1 MEKKVIKP
9 NVSPS
14 FFYGPIIAH
23 EFRGNGISKDR
34 DKYRIRFKL
43 IFKSGDTIDKL
54 LTGFS
59 SLKEANK
66 AKECLITELINKT
79 YIPFQYTFS
88 EFCDYWLYYH
98 KVDEVH
104 IRYSTFVNYKNLL
117 YNHLISTLGKK
128 RLTNITVQD
137 LDKATKAIKANSI
150 RDDARKRLKDMFS
163 FAVLHNYIKYNP
175 ALAAYENT
183 KKVVMPKKNR
193 NIVPFT
199 VEEIQLL
206 LYTCK
211 ENFAEMYMP
220 LLLSLCIGTRI
231 SETIAIKYADIDFT
245 AGTIYIRR
253 QIGHKLVVYDS
264 DDITDEPESNFSD
277 VTTTTTKTQRGI
289 RAIPVPNWVL
299 DEILLKR
306 AQYQKL
312 KQEIPDFQDNDYI
325 CCRINGESYTRTS
338 FGRQFHF
345 LLCMCGLPNIH
356 WHDLRHIYASVLK
369 NNSVNMKAVSV
380 FLGHSTPDFTENVY
394 VHTEE
399 TAYDCSILQ
408 EEYLKYCSREKHA
421 SKITIEYLPITDDDY
436 QKIVNR
442 FQP

>member
-137 LDKATKAIKANSI
+137 LEKAIKAIKANSI

-289 RAIPVPNWVL
+289 
-299 DEILLKR
+299 
-306 AQYQKL
+306 
-312 KQEIPDFQDNDYI
+312 
-325 CCRINGESYTRTS
+325 
-338 FGRQFHF
+338 
-345 LLCMCGLPNIH
+345 
-356 WHDLRHIYASVLK
+356 
-369 NNSVNMKAVSV
+369 
-380 FLGHSTPDFTENVY
+380 
-394 VHTEE
+394 
-399 TAYDCSILQ
+399 
-408 EEYLKYCSREKHA
+408 
-421 SKITIEYLPITDDDY
+421 
-436 QKIVNR
+436 
-442 FQP
+442 